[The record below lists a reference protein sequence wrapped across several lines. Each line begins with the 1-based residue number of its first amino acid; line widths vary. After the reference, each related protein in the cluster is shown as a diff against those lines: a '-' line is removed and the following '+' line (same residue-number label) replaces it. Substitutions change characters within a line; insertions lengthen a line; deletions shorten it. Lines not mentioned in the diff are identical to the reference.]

1 MPAKPGRN
9 EQVFIRLF
17 VSAYENFAWAGSKI
31 DALDERTEGAIEALI
46 TRSDGQTMAIEHT
59 LIEPFV
65 GDKRDFAAFERAMC
79 RRIEKDQSLRVPNTG
94 IIIYIPVGVFDGQK
108 PAQRNLIIESI
119 HSWIRS
125 NRLHLREGM
134 HRYPCDVPGMEP
146 VTLTVDRSKFGHL
159 QSDPGS
165 VLVRRQQVTNDLDKV
180 IEKALRKKLGKLVST
195 KADRHILFLERDQFT
210 FLPDLIFTEI
220 ERQRPNFPS
229 LEKVDEIWHVET
241 IGYRLGG
248 HLYFE
253 LRQGS
258 QVTATIAFLNDL
270 LVGHSKL
277 GLPYPL

>member
-1 MPAKPGRN
+1 MTAKPGRD
-9 EQVFIRLF
+9 EQVFIRRF

-31 DALDERTEGAIEALI
+31 DPLDERTEGAIEALI
-46 TRSDGQTMAIEHT
+46 TRSDGLTMAIEHT

-65 GDKRDFAAFERAMC
+65 GDKSDFAAFEQAMC
-79 RRIEKDQSLRVPNTG
+79 RRIEEDLSLRVPNTG
-94 IIIYIPVGVFDGQK
+94 IIVYVPVGVFEGRK
-108 PAQRNLIIESI
+108 PAQRNLIIDSI

-125 NRLHLREGM
+125 NWLHLHEGM
-134 HRYPCDVPGMEP
+134 HRYPCDLAGMEP
-146 VTLTVDRSKFGHL
+146 VTLTVNRTKFGHL

-195 KADRHILFLERDQFT
+195 KADRHILFLERDQFS
-210 FLPDLIFTEI
+210 FMPDLMFTEI
-220 ERQRPNFPS
+220 ERQRPNFPL
-229 LEKVDEIWHVET
+229 LERVDEIWHVES
-241 IGYRLGG
+241 IGYKLGG

-253 LRQGS
+253 LRQDG
-258 QVTATIAFLNDL
+258 QVKATIAFLNDL